1 MYLIQNKNDACACVH
16 VHVCL
21 TTAVSFHQKLFTAE
35 ENKIVKNSIIEY
47 AIVINICQ

>member
-1 MYLIQNKNDACACVH
+1 MALILHFIRIVVDYVNKNDACAH

-35 ENKIVKNSIIEY
+35 ENKIVKK
-47 AIVINICQ
+47 